1 MKARVKGTNDPFRDI
16 ETVEMKGVVGIYFA
30 KDVEFEPTPDHWQ
43 DLRERAAI
51 AAMHAFC
58 VSPSSGAEN
67 ITLDQMA
74 KHVVKVAD
82 ALVKELK
89 GE

>member
-1 MKARVKGTNDPFRDI
+1 MKARVKGTDDPFRDI

-43 DLRERAAI
+43 DVRERAAI
-51 AAMHAFC
+51 AAMQGLLVH
-58 VSPSSGAEN
+58 SGDAHTESFIARN
-67 ITLDQMA
+67 ALIY
-74 KHVVKVAD
+74 AD
-82 ALVKELK
+82 ALVEKLK